1 VTGGARRPLSGKG
14 PGIGGNGAKP
24 NRKRA
29 AVECHFGAMGRFDII
44 VYAVET
50 GDRVIGATTIS
61 KTEYLSGVAADFI
74 VCNGP
79 GALVQ
84 FPTLWIIPLAL
95 VYAVLRGGAKIAG
108 VSAMTHI
115 GTLPFPTP
123 KLLGLGL
130 IPQGGISLVMALSA
144 LLTFYGLELGGVDV
158 SQWLFSVV
166 VLGVVLSEL
175 VGPTLTMGTLR
186 RAGEISPLVE
196 KALALGDDEGARAEA
211 ARHRPEIPDDSDDV
225 SSDDADDVQRGTRT
239 STS

>member
-1 VTGGARRPLSGKG
+1 VAEAAAEPVAEPTPMHLLVAILNAPEKLDSILAGFVALGVKGATVISSQG
-14 PGIGGNGAKP
+14 
-24 NRKRA
+24 
-29 AVECHFGAMGRFDII
+29 MGRLLSHDIPI
-44 VYAVET
+44 FAGLQT
-50 GDRVIGATTIS
+50 LIDRSRPENRTILTVVSAGA
-61 KTEYLSGVAADFI
+61 
-74 VCNGP
+74 
-79 GALVQ
+79 
-84 FPTLWIIPLAL
+84 
-95 VYAVLRGGAKIAG
+95 
-108 VSAMTHI
+108 SAMTRL

-123 KLLGLGL
+123 KFLGLGL

-175 VGPTLTMGTLR
+175 VGPTLTTGTLR

-196 KALALGDDEGARAEA
+196 KALALGDDESARAEA
-211 ARHRPEIPDDSDDV
+211 ARHRPAIPDGSDDV